1 MLRYRGLSLQGD
13 KNLKCQHKGTGLQM
27 KTLLGGITT
36 VTPLKVSLRSSKGRF
51 QPTENFTFVQNYSL
65 VMALAEK
72 EPFFNS

>member
-1 MLRYRGLSLQGD
+1 
-13 KNLKCQHKGTGLQM
+13 M

>member
-13 KNLKCQHKGTGLQM
+13 KNLNCQHKGTGLQM

-51 QPTENFTFVQNYSL
+51 QPTENFTFVKAFVYFL
-65 VMALAEK
+65 
-72 EPFFNS
+72 